1 MAYLNP
7 RYNGRVGVYRTN
19 EIERFGSVPPNVF
32 TPGSL
37 GGIVFIPFNKGLTAA
52 PASTANVN
60 RYTYPLVQTY
70 DNQVGN
76 INFSPSRLFSTGLS
90 INGVNHDT
98 FDFASTYPTINTL
111 SWNASF
117 GVYQYVNDN
126 PSNLFKTGGI
136 GLTYSGIELKN
147 TIGTS
152 PASGRQIMSFFV
164 SATSSFTFAEY
175 VADAPSTVQAKV
187 FFYNF
192 TDSENLVYVGSYST
206 TGVKFFNYLGQ
217 ILA

>member
-19 EIERFGSVPPNVF
+19 EIERFGSIPANVF
-32 TPGSL
+32 IPGAL

-76 INFSPSRLFSTGLS
+76 INFSAGVPRNNGIS
-90 INGVNHDT
+90 INDVNHDI
-98 FDFASTYPTINTL
+98 FDFASIYPTINIL
-111 SWNASF
+111 SWRASF
-117 GVYQYVNDN
+117 GVYEYTGTS
-126 PSNLFKTGGI
+126 PFPLYKTG
-136 GLTYSGIELKN
+136 GLTYSGIELIN
-147 TIGTS
+147 PIGTS
-152 PASGRQIMSFFV
+152 PASGRQIMSFVV
-164 SATSSFTFAEY
+164 SATSSFTFAQY
-175 VADAPSTVQAKV
+175 VADPPSAVQAKA

-192 TDSENLVYVGSYST
+192 TDSENLDYVGSYST
-206 TGVKFFNYLGQ
+206 TGIVFYNYLNQ
-217 ILA
+217 IVY